1 MSPARAAPPR
11 PWGAAAL
18 LVGSC
23 ALFSVVGA
31 LVKALSSQHSA
42 GELVFYRSL
51 IGLLAMVAWSRWA
64 GLSLRTAIPG
74 LHARRCVAGVVAL
87 ICWFWSMGGLPLA
100 TAMTLNATSSL
111 WLALH
116 FCVLGWLVRRRGHA
130 RPDTLLV
137 AAVIA
142 GFLGVAAVL
151 QPTIR
156 ADQWLHGLAG
166 LASGALAALAYLQII
181 DIARAGEP
189 EERVVFYFCAFGA
202 VMGAAMAFSSGGF
215 RLPGGWQA
223 LGLLLL
229 GTLATVAQWMMTRA
243 FAIGR
248 PLVNAT
254 LQYSGIAFS
263 FLLGVGWFDDTVTPL
278 AVAGMILIAA
288 AGVAATWRRP
298 TVADAAPDSMPV
310 PMSAPAPNPDRLP
323 RSP

>member
-1 MSPARAAPPR
+1 MSLGRAAPPG

-31 LVKALSSQHSA
+31 LVKSLSGQHSA
-42 GELVFYRSL
+42 GEMVFYRSL
-51 IGLLAMVAWSRWA
+51 VGLVAMVAWARWS
-64 GLSLRTAIPG
+64 GLSLRTTVPG
-74 LHARRCVAGVVAL
+74 LHARRCGAGVLAL
-87 ICWFWSMGGLPLA
+87 MCWFWSMGGLPLA

-116 FCVLGWLVRRRGHA
+116 FCLLGWLLRRRGHA
-130 RPDTLLV
+130 RPDAALL
-137 AAVIA
+137 AAVVA

-189 EERVVFYFCAFGA
+189 EERVVFYFSVFGV
-202 VMGAAMAFSSGGF
+202 VMGAAMAAASGGF
-215 RLPGGWQA
+215 RPPGPAQA
-223 LGLLLL
+223 FALLMI
-229 GTLATVAQWMMTRA
+229 GVVATLAQWMMTRA
-243 FAIGR
+243 FAHGR

-263 FLLGVGWFDDTVTPL
+263 FVLGVGWFGEAVTPL
-278 AVAGMILIAA
+278 AVAGMILIAG
-288 AGVAATWRRP
+288 AGVAATVRR
-298 TVADAAPDSMPV
+298 
-310 PMSAPAPNPDRLP
+310 APAPGAWSPPNPPGQR